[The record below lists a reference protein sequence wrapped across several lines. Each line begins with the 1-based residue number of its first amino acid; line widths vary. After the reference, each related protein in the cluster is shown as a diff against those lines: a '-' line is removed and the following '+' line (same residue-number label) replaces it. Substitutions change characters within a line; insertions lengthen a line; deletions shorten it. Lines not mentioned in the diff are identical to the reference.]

1 MSFIMDHP
9 LVHHKIALL
18 RAESTGKKLFRELAR
33 EITILLTYEATRN
46 LPLIT
51 KKVWTPLMETDVLQ
65 LPETAIAIIPILRA
79 GLGMSDAL
87 QDLIPIAKVGH
98 LGLYR
103 DETTLQPVEY
113 YKKFPVDIS
122 SRHVFV
128 VDPMLATGGSLSAAL
143 EIVEKLN
150 PPSIT
155 VLSIIASPEGLALIE
170 RKHPN
175 VNVFIAQMDEKLN
188 ENGYILPGLGDA
200 GDRLFGTK

>member
-1 MSFIMDHP
+1 MSFIMNHP
-9 LVHHKIALL
+9 LIHHKIALL
-18 RAESTGKKLFRELAR
+18 RDKNTGKKLFRELAR
-33 EITILLTYEATRN
+33 EITDLLMYEATRN
-46 LPLIT
+46 LPTELKI
-51 KKVWTPLMETDVLQ
+51 VETPLMKTEAKM
-65 LPETAIAIIPILRA
+65 LPEAAIAIIPILRA

-103 DETTLQPVEY
+103 DETTLHPVEY
-113 YKKFPVDIS
+113 YKKFPVDIAK
-122 SRHVFV
+122 RHIFV

-143 EIVEKLN
+143 KIVEKLN

-170 RKHPN
+170 KKHPN
-175 VNVFIAQMDEKLN
+175 TSVFIAQMDEELN